1 MRTRRYGSMTLAA
14 IAAALSWTAQP
25 ADAQDRTYNKPLY
38 RENRLDWCLTWGNG
52 CGKPAADNFCNRR
65 RYERARVFRA
75 EVVGRR
81 EATRLIGSNEVCS
94 GQDFCTAFAYITCES
109 PIPSE
114 RVFASPVWNGHR
126 LDVCLQWGANCGK
139 PAADA
144 FCRKNGFSESLHAES
159 DAEAGRGTTRVIGTG
174 QVCSGSFCRGFNK
187 SSASSGSRRE
197 LFRTADSDS
206 HGCRR
211 LESVG

>member
-94 GQDFCTAFAYITCES
+94 GQDFCTAFAYIHLRKPDSVRES
-109 PIPSE
+109 LRQPRVE
-114 RVFASPVWNGHR
+114 RSPARCVPPVGHQLR
-126 LDVCLQWGANCGK
+126 ETGSGRVLPEEWVL
-139 PAADA
+139 
-144 FCRKNGFSESLHAES
+144 RSLHAES

-174 QVCSGSFCRGFNK
+174 QVCSGSFCRGFQQIICK
-187 SSASSGSRRE
+187 
-197 LFRTADSDS
+197 
-206 HGCRR
+206 
-211 LESVG
+211 